1 MKRTFQPSKLKRKRT
16 HGFRARMS
24 TRNGRK
30 VLSRRRAKGR
40 KSLTVCDAIN
50 TDFQV
55 TLSSRRFTRTQR
67 LTQGGDFKRMFTGSK
82 RAGDEYFV
90 VLGQNN
96 QLALARLGLA
106 IARKHIKTAV
116 GRNRIKRLVRES
128 FRQHQHALSG
138 LDLVVMLRRDA
149 TGLTNQEI
157 FRRLE
162 KHWQHIRKLCD
173 AS

>member
-1 MKRTFQPSKLKRKRT
+1 MFAS
-16 HGFRARMS
+16 AR
-24 TRNGRK
+24 
-30 VLSRRRAKGR
+30 
-40 KSLTVCDAIN
+40 
-50 TDFQV
+50 
-55 TLSSRRFTRTQR
+55 
-67 LTQGGDFKRMFTGSK
+67 

-96 QLALARLGLA
+96 QQVTARLGMA

-128 FRQHQHALSG
+128 FRQYQHTLSG
-138 LDLVVMLRRDA
+138 VDLVVTLRRDA

-162 KHWQHIRKLCD
+162 KHWQHIRRLCD

>member
-1 MKRTFQPSKLKRKRT
+1 
-16 HGFRARMS
+16 
-24 TRNGRK
+24 
-30 VLSRRRAKGR
+30 
-40 KSLTVCDAIN
+40 
-50 TDFQV
+50 
-55 TLSSRRFTRTQR
+55 
-67 LTQGGDFKRMFTGSK
+67 MFTGSK

-96 QLALARLGLA
+96 QLALARVGLA